1 MLSPTQ
7 NHLQFVT
14 LPLSAVRGFSAV
26 HLEPS
31 VAALIDE
38 GWSWS
43 KDHRKML
50 NLGLFLPPKG
60 SSGGGK
66 IRFNSSVHDTATGN
80 HIRNAASNKRQSRNP
95 RRKNNR
101 NDKANDPTLP
111 TGSTIAPIATLP
123 SNADTSRALQLCTA
137 QWVARNRR
145 TDTCR
150 IV

>member
-1 MLSPTQ
+1 
-7 NHLQFVT
+7 
-14 LPLSAVRGFSAV
+14 
-26 HLEPS
+26 

-101 NDKANDPTLP
+101 NDKANDPHP
-111 TGSTIAPIATLP
+111 PNWEYHRANCHSAEQRGHVQGSP
-123 SNADTSRALQLCTA
+123 ALYRSVGSKKPQDGHL
-137 QWVARNRR
+137 Q
-145 TDTCR
+145 DR
-150 IV
+150 IGFVIGNSPAHKIGP